1 MVKSPEMICDFAL
14 EPLCFI
20 YQPLEILRVFAED
33 FSIYRADDVGHR

>member
-33 FSIYRADDVGHR
+33 FLNIARRVGHL